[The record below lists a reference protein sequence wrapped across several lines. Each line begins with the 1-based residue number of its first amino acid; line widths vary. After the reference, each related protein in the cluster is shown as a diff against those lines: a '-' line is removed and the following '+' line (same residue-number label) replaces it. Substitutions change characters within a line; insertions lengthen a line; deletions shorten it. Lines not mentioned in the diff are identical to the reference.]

1 MTAEIPLD
9 AEGWSWTRSP
19 VAQEGPTATSLG
31 WTCGPDS
38 DFWRLTAEGTIK
50 HDGYAY
56 LWELDGDFEMRG
68 RFDLDFG
75 ARFDHGGLM
84 VLAGPEKW
92 LKAAWELEGGE
103 VLVGAVHT
111 LSYSDWSCGLS
122 SLPGSLEVRRRGG
135 TIEVA
140 VLEAADR
147 WRMIRQLYLD
157 GPVQVGPFSAAP
169 TGPGFGARVSEFRLS
184 VGGP

>member
-1 MTAEIPLD
+1 MAEIGLD
-9 AEGWSWTRSP
+9 AEGWTWTRPP
-19 VAQEGPTATSLG
+19 VAHEGSTASSLT

-38 DFWRLTAEGTIK
+38 DFWRLTAEGKIK

-56 LWELDGDFEMRG
+56 VHDVEGDFVMRG
-68 RFDLDFG
+68 RFEFEFG
-75 ARFDHGGLM
+75 ARFDHGGLI
-84 VLAGPEKW
+84 VLGGPENW

-111 LSYSDWSCGLS
+111 LSHSDWSCGLS
-122 SLPGSLEVRRRGG
+122 GLPGSLQVVRRRG

-140 VLEAADR
+140 VLEPPDR
-147 WRMIRQLYLD
+147 WRMIRQLYFE

-169 TGPGFGARVSEFRLS
+169 TGPGYRGRVSEFQL
-184 VGGP
+184 VEDGE